1 MPVYL
6 VHGFRWPRIKIR
18 HQVILQNIDDASP
31 EYIMSPASSA
41 AIIAQLHTQFPTIMA
56 ALPHLRFVEQY
67 DPADTS
73 FSAQSQPYAYVTDKV
88 AENEL
93 SITIEDTMAQGLPPA
108 SWEAMAELRDNIA
121 PGANIGWFVVYNG
134 DPERAHGSS
143 SRSNVS
149 QTACLSQIKLT
160 RIVEHHEETNRRPKK
175 VFYKALGW
183 LSLYE
188 SPRSWPVHSN
198 HICEWL
204 NGKFLRQS
212 F

>member
-1 MPVYL
+1 MPVFL

-31 EYIMSPASSA
+31 EYIMSPASST
-41 AIIAQLHTQFPTIMA
+41 AIITQLQTQFPTIMA
-56 ALPHLRFVEQY
+56 ALPHLRFIEQY

-88 AENEL
+88 AEHEL

-143 SRSNVS
+143 IRSDVS
-149 QTACLSQIKLT
+149 QTACLSHIKLT
-160 RIVEHHEETNRRPKK
+160 GIVERDEETNRRPKEI
-175 VFYKALGW
+175 FCKALGFAA
-183 LSLYE
+183 LKRV
-188 SPRSWPVHSN
+188 PREVA
-198 HICEWL
+198 CL
-204 NGKFLRQS
+204 
-212 F
+212 

>member
-31 EYIMSPASSA
+31 EYIMSPASSE
-41 AIIAQLHTQFPTIMA
+41 AIIAQLHTQFPTIMT

-73 FSAQSQPYAYVTDKV
+73 FNAQSQPYAYVTDKV
-88 AENEL
+88 AEHEL

-108 SWEAMAELRDNIA
+108 SWEAMAELRDNLA

-134 DPERAHGSS
+134 DPKRPHGSS
-143 SRSNVS
+143 DRSDVS
-149 QTACLSQIKLT
+149 QMASLSQTKLT
-160 RIVEHHEETNRRPKK
+160 GIVGRDKETNRRPQEILCQ
-175 VFYKALGW
+175 ALGC
-183 LSLYE
+183 LHTSTRGASL
-188 SPRSWPVHSN
+188 PIATIHT
-198 HICEWL
+198 
-204 NGKFLRQS
+204 NGS
-212 F
+212 TANS